1 MKFKPIVCAALA
13 VFAVTGANP
22 ACADSP
28 PAIPQALIDA
38 AKSLHPQHGRIAL
51 PGAHATLDLG
61 DAYDFYGPEDADT
74 ILTRI
79 WGNPPG
85 SAKGVLGVVMKA
97 GTSPLSDAWGA
108 VVSYENTGY
117 VSDDDAAAIDSA
129 KLLEQ
134 MRDGEDQENEQR
146 KQQGYPAIHLAGW
159 AEPPSYEKENH
170 AVIWARDLS
179 FADSK
184 TDTLNYDVR
193 ALGRGGVLSLNLV
206 SQMPH
211 LAEVRAAAH
220 EFASHAS
227 FDPGARYA
235 DFDPNLDKKA
245 EYGIGGLIAAG
256 VGVAVAKKLGL
267 LAILLKFIKPLI
279 IALIASLGAFKKQI
293 ARLLGLGEDPDRE

>member
-1 MKFKPIVCAALA
+1 MKFRAIACA
-13 VFAVTGANP
+13 VFAVLAVTSASPVGAEK
-22 ACADSP
+22 S

-38 AKSLHPQHGRIAL
+38 AKSLHPQHGSIVL
-51 PGAHATLDLG
+51 PSAHASLDLG

-74 ILTRI
+74 ILTKI

-85 SAKGVLGVVMKA
+85 SAQGVLGMVMKA

-108 VVSYENTGY
+108 VISYENTGY
-117 VSDDDAAAIDSA
+117 VSDDDAAAIDSES
-129 KLLEQ
+129 LLKQ
-134 MRDGEDQENEQR
+134 MREGEDQNNEQR

-159 AEPPSYEKENH
+159 ADPPSYEKQNH
-170 AVIWARDLS
+170 AVIWAREIS
-179 FADSK
+179 FADSQI
-184 TDTLNYDVR
+184 DTLNYDVR
-193 ALGRGGVLSLNLV
+193 TLGRGGVLSLNLV

-220 EFASHAS
+220 EFATHAS

-279 IALIASLGAFKKQI
+279 IALIAGIAAFKKRI
-293 ARLLGLGEDPDRE
+293 AGLFRRDDDPWQG